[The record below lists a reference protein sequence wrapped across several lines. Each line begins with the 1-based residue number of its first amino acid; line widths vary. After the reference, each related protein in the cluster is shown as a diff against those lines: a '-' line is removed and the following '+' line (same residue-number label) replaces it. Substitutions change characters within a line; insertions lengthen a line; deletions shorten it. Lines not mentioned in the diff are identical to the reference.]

1 MFFLNPSN
9 FWHCIGITFIKYAD
23 MVIDK
28 NNQENAE
35 QEWENP
41 MNPEKPSD
49 ERDKEQVVRQYKEAK
64 RRKNNLTEKGHIDK
78 VKKN

>member
-1 MFFLNPSN
+1 M
-9 FWHCIGITFIKYAD
+9 IVIKTD
-23 MVIDK
+23 
-28 NNQENAE
+28 NQENVK

-49 ERDKEQVVRQYKEAK
+49 ERDKEQVARQYTEAK
-64 RRKNNLTEKGHIDK
+64 RRKNNLTKKGHIDK